1 MTKIGSEK
9 VNNLRKIAKQ
19 LVGLTVALL
28 LFFTATSTAFAF
40 DSRYLET
47 AYWQEADTTKFTI
60 DTIGAQGNLIGSV
73 EYFTR
78 DESVYFRFDISE
90 IKQRENTQSENTN
103 GTSIF
108 FEFSIKNNPFSDESY
123 AFSVG
128 ENGIFNM
135 ASSEVEGKYFNIGAS
150 FDVDDAGHG
159 LCLIAMDITD
169 GIYTHYFDIFANIN
183 HHRYKIA
190 NRLEIVTT
198 PPPQTTKP
206 EKTTTQKQ
214 TTAKAQKQTTAKA
227 QKQTTAKAQKQT
239 TTKVTT
245 EKTTKFKYV
254 PDADDIKPTTARTT
268 QSVSY
273 DYDDKTENASTKTF
287 SKRQIIMT
295 SVAAVLACLAA
306 LILGLSLSRPNN
318 KKKPRPKSE
327 QDSDNDPTD
336 TPPTDDYDF

>member
-1 MTKIGSEK
+1 MAKIGSEK

-28 LFFTATSTAFAF
+28 LFFTTSSTAFAF

-60 DTIGAQGNLIGSV
+60 DQGGAQGNLIGSV

-78 DESVYFRFDISE
+78 DESVYFRFDLSE
-90 IKQRENTQSENTN
+90 STENGNTN

-108 FEFSIKNNPFSDESY
+108 FDFSSESY
-123 AFSVG
+123 AFSVN

-135 ASSEVEGKYFNIGAS
+135 ADSEVEGKYFNIGAS
-150 FDVDDAGHG
+150 FEVDDAGHG

-169 GIYTHYFDIFANIN
+169 GIYTHYFDIFAYVNG
-183 HHRYKIA
+183 HRYKIA
-190 NRLEIVTT
+190 NALEIKTS

-214 TTAKAQKQTTAKA
+214 TTT
-227 QKQTTAKAQKQT
+227 KAQKQT

-295 SVAAVLACLAA
+295 ALAVVLVCLAA
-306 LILGLSLSRPNN
+306 LILGLSLSRPTR
-318 KKKPRPKSE
+318 KKKSRPKSE

>member
-28 LFFTATSTAFAF
+28 LFFTASSTAFAF

-60 DTIGAQGNLIGSV
+60 DQGGAQGNLIGSV

-78 DESVYFRFDISE
+78 DESVYFRFDLSE
-90 IKQRENTQSENTN
+90 STENGNTN

-108 FEFSIKNNPFSDESY
+108 FDFSSESY
-123 AFSVG
+123 AFSVN
-128 ENGIFNM
+128 ENGIFTM
-135 ASSEVEGKYFNIGAS
+135 ASSEVEVKYFNIGVS
-150 FDVDDAGHG
+150 FEVDDAGHG

-190 NRLEIVTT
+190 NRLEIKTS

-214 TTAKAQKQTTAKA
+214 TTTKD
-227 QKQTTAKAQKQT
+227 QKQT

-273 DYDDKTENASTKTF
+273 DYDDKTQISSSKTF
-287 SKRQIIMT
+287 TRRQIIMT

-306 LILGLSLSRPNN
+306 LILGLSLSRPTR
-318 KKKPRPKSE
+318 KKKPRSKTE

>member
-1 MTKIGSEK
+1 MAKIGNEK

-28 LFFTATSTAFAF
+28 LFFTASSTAFAF
-40 DSRYLET
+40 DSRYLEA
-47 AYWQEADTTKFTI
+47 AYWQEADTTKFAVYKS
-60 DTIGAQGNLIGSV
+60 GAQGDLTGSV

-78 DESVYFRFDISE
+78 DESVYFRFDLSE
-90 IKQRENTQSENTN
+90 STENGNTN
-103 GTSIF
+103 FTNIF
-108 FEFSIKNNPFSDESY
+108 FDFLSESY
-123 AFSVG
+123 AFSVDK
-128 ENGIFNM
+128 NGIFNM
-135 ASSEVEGKYFNIGAS
+135 SSSEVEGKYFNIGVS
-150 FDVDDAGHG
+150 FEVDDAGHG

-214 TTAKAQKQTTAKA
+214 TTT
-227 QKQTTAKAQKQT
+227 KAQKQT

-273 DYDDKTENASTKTF
+273 DYDDKTENTSTKTF

-295 SVAAVLACLAA
+295 ALAVVLVCLSA
-306 LILGLSLSRPNN
+306 LILGLSLSRPTS
-318 KKKPRPKSE
+318 KKKSRPKSE

>member
-1 MTKIGSEK
+1 MAKIGSEK

-28 LFFTATSTAFAF
+28 LFFTASSTAFAF

-47 AYWQEADTTKFTI
+47 AYWQEADTTKLTI
-60 DTIGAQGNLIGSV
+60 DKSGAQGDLTGSV

-78 DESVYFRFDISE
+78 DESVYFRFDLSE
-90 IKQRENTQSENTN
+90 RTENGNTN
-103 GTSIF
+103 VTNIF
-108 FEFSIKNNPFSDESY
+108 FDFLSESY
-123 AFSVG
+123 AFSVD

-150 FDVDDAGHG
+150 FEVDDAGHG

-169 GIYTHYFDIFANIN
+169 GIYTHYFDIFAYVND
-183 HHRYKIA
+183 HRYKIA

-214 TTAKAQKQTTAKA
+214 TTT
-227 QKQTTAKAQKQT
+227 KAQKQT

-273 DYDDKTENASTKTF
+273 DYDDKTQISSSKTF

-306 LILGLSLSRPNN
+306 LILGLSLSRPTR
-318 KKKPRPKSE
+318 KKKSRPKSE
-327 QDSDNDPTD
+327 QGSDNDPTD
-336 TPPTDDYDF
+336 TPPTDDYDFQKTTFQQL

>member
-1 MTKIGSEK
+1 MAKIGSEK

-28 LFFTATSTAFAF
+28 LFFTASSTAFAF

-60 DTIGAQGNLIGSV
+60 DTIGALGELTGSV

-78 DESVYFRFDISE
+78 DESVYFRFDLSE
-90 IKQRENTQSENTN
+90 STQSSNT
-103 GTSIF
+103 GSTSIF
-108 FEFSIKNNPFSDESY
+108 FDFSSESY
-123 AFSVG
+123 AFSVD

-135 ASSEVEGKYFNIGAS
+135 SSSEVESKYSNIGVS
-150 FDVDDAGHG
+150 FEVDDTGHG

-190 NRLEIVTT
+190 NKLEIKTS

-214 TTAKAQKQTTAKA
+214 TTT
-227 QKQTTAKAQKQT
+227 KAQKQT

-254 PDADDIKPTTARTT
+254 PNADDIKPTTARTT

-295 SVAAVLACLAA
+295 SVAAALACLAA
-306 LILGLSLSRPNN
+306 LILGLSLSRPST
-318 KKKPRPKSE
+318 KKKPRPKYE
-327 QDSDNDPTD
+327 QGSDNDPTD

>member
-1 MTKIGSEK
+1 MAKIGSEK
-9 VNNLRKIAKQ
+9 VNNLLKIAKQ

-28 LFFTATSTAFAF
+28 LFFTASSTAFAF

-60 DTIGAQGNLIGSV
+60 DTIGALGELTGSV

-78 DESVYFRFDISE
+78 DECAYFCFDLSE
-90 IKQRENTQSENTN
+90 STQNSNTG

-108 FEFSIKNNPFSDESY
+108 FDFSSESY
-123 AFSVG
+123 AFSVD

-135 ASSEVEGKYFNIGAS
+135 SSSEVEGKYFNIGAS
-150 FDVDDAGHG
+150 FEVDDAGHG

-169 GIYTHYFDIFANIN
+169 GIYTHYFDISANIN
-183 HHRYKIA
+183 NHHYKIA
-190 NRLEIVTT
+190 KGLEIVTT

-206 EKTTTQKQ
+206 EKTATQKQ
-214 TTAKAQKQTTAKA
+214 TTTKAQKQTT
-227 QKQTTAKAQKQT
+227 TKAQKQT

-295 SVAAVLACLAA
+295 SVAAVLTCLAA

-327 QDSDNDPTD
+327 QGSDNNPTD

>member
-1 MTKIGSEK
+1 MAKIGNKK

-78 DESVYFRFDISE
+78 DESAYFRFDISE
-90 IKQRENTQSENTN
+90 IKQSKNTQSENTS

-108 FEFSIKNNPFSDESY
+108 FEFSIKNNPFASESY
-123 AFSVG
+123 TFASESYTFSVN

-135 ASSEVEGKYFNIGAS
+135 SSSEVESKYSNIGVS
-150 FDVDDAGHG
+150 FEVDDAGHG

-169 GIYTHYFDIFANIN
+169 GIYTHYFDIFAYVND
-183 HHRYKIA
+183 HRYKIA

-214 TTAKAQKQTTAKA
+214 TTT
-227 QKQTTAKAQKQT
+227 KAQKQT

-273 DYDDKTENASTKTF
+273 DYDDKTQISSSKTF

-306 LILGLSLSRPNN
+306 LILGLSLSRPST
-318 KKKPRPKSE
+318 KKKSSPKTE
-327 QDSDNDPTD
+327 KASDNDPTDASPTD

>member
-19 LVGLTVALL
+19 LVGVTVALL

-78 DESVYFRFDISE
+78 DESVYFRFDLSE
-90 IKQRENTQSENTN
+90 RTENGNTN
-103 GTSIF
+103 VTNIF
-108 FEFSIKNNPFSDESY
+108 FDFLSESY
-123 AFSVG
+123 AFSVD

-135 ASSEVEGKYFNIGAS
+135 ADSEVEGKYFNIGAS
-150 FDVDDAGHG
+150 FEVGDAGHG

-169 GIYTHYFDIFANIN
+169 GIYTHCFDISANIN
-183 HHRYKIA
+183 NHHYKIA
-190 NRLEIVTT
+190 KGLEIVTT
-198 PPPQTTKP
+198 PPPQTTKI

-214 TTAKAQKQTTAKA
+214 TTT
-227 QKQTTAKAQKQT
+227 KAQKQT

-273 DYDDKTENASTKTF
+273 DYDDKSQISSTKTF

-306 LILGLSLSRPNN
+306 LILGLSLSRPTR
-318 KKKPRPKSE
+318 KKKPRSKTE

>member
-1 MTKIGSEK
+1 MAKIGSEK

-28 LFFTATSTAFAF
+28 LFFTTSSTAFAF

-60 DTIGAQGNLIGSV
+60 DQGGAQGNLIGSV

-90 IKQRENTQSENTN
+90 IKQRENTQSENTS
-103 GTSIF
+103 GTSISF
-108 FEFSIKNNPFSDESY
+108 DFSSESY
-123 AFSVG
+123 AFSVD
-128 ENGIFNM
+128 ENGLFNM
-135 ASSEVEGKYFNIGAS
+135 SNSEVEGKYFNIGAS
-150 FDVDDAGHG
+150 FEVDDAGHG

-169 GIYTHYFDIFANIN
+169 EIYTHYFDIFAYVND
-183 HHRYKIA
+183 HRYKIA
-190 NRLEIVTT
+190 NALEIVTT

-206 EKTTTQKQ
+206 EKATTQKQ
-214 TTAKAQKQTTAKA
+214 TTTKVQKQR
-227 QKQTTAKAQKQT
+227 

-295 SVAAVLACLAA
+295 ALAVVLVCLAA
-306 LILGLSLSRPNN
+306 LILGLSLSRPTH
-318 KKKPRPKSE
+318 KKKSRSKTE
-327 QDSDNDPTD
+327 QDFDNDSTD
-336 TPPTDDYDF
+336 TPPTDDDEICKF

>member
-1 MTKIGSEK
+1 MEKIGSEK

-28 LFFTATSTAFAF
+28 LFFTASSTAFAF

-60 DTIGAQGNLIGSV
+60 DTIGAQGYLTGSV

-90 IKQRENTQSENTN
+90 ITQNKNTQSENTS

-108 FEFSIKNNPFSDESY
+108 FEFSIKNNPFSSESY
-123 AFSVG
+123 TFYVD

-135 ASSEVEGKYFNIGAS
+135 SSSEIEGKYSNIGVS
-150 FDVDDAGHG
+150 FEVDDAGHG
-159 LCLIAMDITD
+159 LCLIAMDIAD
-169 GIYTHYFDIFANIN
+169 EIYTHYFDIFAYVND
-183 HHRYKIA
+183 HRYKIA

-214 TTAKAQKQTTAKA
+214 TTT
-227 QKQTTAKAQKQT
+227 KAQKQT

-273 DYDDKTENASTKTF
+273 DYDDKTQISSSKTF

-306 LILGLSLSRPNN
+306 LILGLSLSRPTR
-318 KKKPRPKSE
+318 KKKSRPKSE
-327 QDSDNDPTD
+327 QGSDNDPTD

>member
-1 MTKIGSEK
+1 MAKIGSEK
-9 VNNLRKIAKQ
+9 VNNLRKIAKR

-28 LFFTATSTAFAF
+28 LFFTASSTAFAF

-60 DTIGAQGNLIGSV
+60 DTIGALGELTGSV

-78 DESVYFRFDISE
+78 DESVYFRFDLSE
-90 IKQRENTQSENTN
+90 ITQSENKGGTN
-103 GTSIF
+103 IF
-108 FEFSIKNNPFSDESY
+108 FDFSSESY
-123 AFSVG
+123 AFSVD

-135 ASSEVEGKYFNIGAS
+135 SSSEIEGKYSNIGVS
-150 FDVDDAGHG
+150 FEVDDAGHG

-214 TTAKAQKQTTAKA
+214 TTT
-227 QKQTTAKAQKQT
+227 KAQKQT

-273 DYDDKTENASTKTF
+273 DYDDKTQISSSKTF

-306 LILGLSLSRPNN
+306 LILGLSLSRPTR
-318 KKKPRPKSE
+318 KKKSRPKSE
-327 QDSDNDPTD
+327 QGSDNDPTD

>member
-1 MTKIGSEK
+1 MANIGNEK

-28 LFFTATSTAFAF
+28 LFFTASSTAFAF

-47 AYWQEADTTKFTI
+47 AYWQEADTTKFAVDI
-60 DTIGAQGNLIGSV
+60 GGAQGDLIGSV
-73 EYFTR
+73 EYFTL
-78 DESVYFRFDISE
+78 DESAYFRFDISE

-108 FEFSIKNNPFSDESY
+108 FEFSIKNNPFSNKSY
-123 AFSVG
+123 AFSVK

-135 ASSEVEGKYFNIGAS
+135 ADSEVEGKYFNIGAS
-150 FDVDDAGHG
+150 FEVDDAGHG

-169 GIYTHYFDIFANIN
+169 GIYTHYFDIFAYVND
-183 HHRYKIA
+183 HRYKIA

-214 TTAKAQKQTTAKA
+214 TTT
-227 QKQTTAKAQKQT
+227 KAQKQT

-273 DYDDKTENASTKTF
+273 DYDDKSQISNTKTF

-306 LILGLSLSRPNN
+306 LILGLSLSRPST
-318 KKKPRPKSE
+318 KKKPRSKTE

-336 TPPTDDYDF
+336 APPTDDYDF

>member
-1 MTKIGSEK
+1 MAKIGSEK

-28 LFFTATSTAFAF
+28 LFFTASSTAFAF
-40 DSRYLET
+40 DSRYLEA
-47 AYWQEADTTKFTI
+47 AYWQEADTTKFAV
-60 DTIGAQGNLIGSV
+60 DKSGAQGDLTGSV

-78 DESVYFRFDISE
+78 DESAYFRFDLSE
-90 IKQRENTQSENTN
+90 STQNSNT
-103 GTSIF
+103 GGISIF
-108 FEFSIKNNPFSDESY
+108 FDFSSESY

-135 ASSEVEGKYFNIGAS
+135 SSSEVEGKYFNIGVS
-150 FDVDDAGHG
+150 FEVDDAGHG

-190 NRLEIVTT
+190 NDLEIVTT
-198 PPPQTTKP
+198 PPPHTTKP

-214 TTAKAQKQTTAKA
+214 TTT
-227 QKQTTAKAQKQT
+227 KAQKQT

-273 DYDDKTENASTKTF
+273 DYDDKTQISSSKTF

-295 SVAAVLACLAA
+295 ALAVVLVCLAA
-306 LILGLSLSRPNN
+306 LILGLSLSRPTH
-318 KKKPRPKSE
+318 KKKSHPKSE

>member
-1 MTKIGSEK
+1 MAKIGSEK

-28 LFFTATSTAFAF
+28 LFFTASSTAFAF
-40 DSRYLET
+40 DSRYLEA
-47 AYWQEADTTKFTI
+47 AYWQEANVTKFAVDI
-60 DTIGAQGNLIGSV
+60 GGAQGDLTGSI

-78 DESVYFRFDISE
+78 YESVYFRFDISE
-90 IKQRENTQSENTN
+90 IKQRENTQSENTSD
-103 GTSIF
+103 TRIF
-108 FEFSIKNNPFSDESY
+108 FEFLSERY
-123 AFSVG
+123 TFSVG

-135 ASSEVEGKYFNIGAS
+135 ADSEVEGKYFNIGAS
-150 FDVDDAGHG
+150 FEVDDASHG

-169 GIYTHYFDIFANIN
+169 EIYTHYFDIFAYVND
-183 HHRYKIA
+183 HRYKIA
-190 NRLEIVTT
+190 NDLEIVTT

-214 TTAKAQKQTTAKA
+214 TTT
-227 QKQTTAKAQKQT
+227 KAQKQT

-295 SVAAVLACLAA
+295 ALAVVLVCLAA
-306 LILGLSLSRPNN
+306 LILGLSLSRPST
-318 KKKPRPKSE
+318 KKKPRSKSE
-327 QDSDNDPTD
+327 QDSDNDPTE

>member
-1 MTKIGSEK
+1 MAKIGSEK

-28 LFFTATSTAFAF
+28 LFFTASSTAFAF

-90 IKQRENTQSENTN
+90 IKQSKNTQSENTS

-108 FEFSIKNNPFSDESY
+108 FDFLSESY
-123 AFSVG
+123 AFSVN

-135 ASSEVEGKYFNIGAS
+135 SSSEVEGKYFNIGVS
-150 FDVDDAGHG
+150 FEVDDAGHG

-169 GIYTHYFDIFANIN
+169 GIYTHCFDISANIN
-183 HHRYKIA
+183 NHHYKIA
-190 NRLEIVTT
+190 KGLEIVTT

-214 TTAKAQKQTTAKA
+214 TTT
-227 QKQTTAKAQKQT
+227 KAQKQT

-273 DYDDKTENASTKTF
+273 DYDDKTENASAKTF

-306 LILGLSLSRPNN
+306 LILGLSLSRPNS

-327 QDSDNDPTD
+327 QGSDNDPTD
-336 TPPTDDYDF
+336 ASPTDASPTDDYDF

>member
-1 MTKIGSEK
+1 MAKIGSEK

-28 LFFTATSTAFAF
+28 LFFTSSSTAFAF

-47 AYWQEADTTKFTI
+47 AYWQEADTTKFAVYKS
-60 DTIGAQGNLIGSV
+60 GAQGDLTGSV

-78 DESVYFRFDISE
+78 DESAYFRFDLSE
-90 IKQRENTQSENTN
+90 STQNSNT
-103 GTSIF
+103 GGISIF
-108 FEFSIKNNPFSDESY
+108 FDFSSESY
-123 AFSVG
+123 AFSVD

-135 ASSEVEGKYFNIGAS
+135 SSSEVEGKYFNIGAS
-150 FDVDDAGHG
+150 FEVDDAGHG

-214 TTAKAQKQTTAKA
+214 TTT
-227 QKQTTAKAQKQT
+227 KAQKQT

-268 QSVSY
+268 QSISY

-306 LILGLSLSRPNN
+306 LILGLSLFRPST
-318 KKKPRPKSE
+318 KKKSHPKSE

>member
-47 AYWQEADTTKFTI
+47 AYWQEADTTKFAVDI
-60 DTIGAQGNLIGSV
+60 GGAQGDLTGSV
-73 EYFTR
+73 EYFTL
-78 DESVYFRFDISE
+78 DESAYFRFDISE

-214 TTAKAQKQTTAKA
+214 TTT
-227 QKQTTAKAQKQT
+227 KAQKQT

-273 DYDDKTENASTKTF
+273 DYDDKTQISSSKTF

-306 LILGLSLSRPNN
+306 LILGLSLSRPTR
-318 KKKPRPKSE
+318 KKKSSPKTE
-327 QDSDNDPTD
+327 QGSDNNTTD
-336 TPPTDDYDF
+336 ASPTDDYDF

>member
-9 VNNLRKIAKQ
+9 LNNLRKIAKQ
-19 LVGLTVALL
+19 FVGLTVALL
-28 LFFTATSTAFAF
+28 LFFTASSTAFAF

-78 DESVYFRFDISE
+78 DESAYFRFDISE
-90 IKQRENTQSENTN
+90 IKQSKNTQSENTS

-108 FEFSIKNNPFSDESY
+108 FEFSIKNNPFASESY
-123 AFSVG
+123 TFSVN

-135 ASSEVEGKYFNIGAS
+135 SSSEIEGKYFNIGVS
-150 FDVDDAGHG
+150 FEVDDSGHG

-169 GIYTHYFDIFANIN
+169 GIYTHNFDIFANIN

-198 PPPQTTKP
+198 PPPQITKP

-214 TTAKAQKQTTAKA
+214 TTT
-227 QKQTTAKAQKQT
+227 KAQKQT

-306 LILGLSLSRPNN
+306 LILGLSLSRPST

-327 QDSDNDPTD
+327 QDSDNNTTD
-336 TPPTDDYDF
+336 APPTDDYDF

>member
-1 MTKIGSEK
+1 MAKIDSEK

-28 LFFTATSTAFAF
+28 LFFTASSTAFAF

-90 IKQRENTQSENTN
+90 IKQKENTQNENTG
-103 GTSIF
+103 GTSISFDF
-108 FEFSIKNNPFSDESY
+108 FSESY
-123 AFSVG
+123 AFSVD

-135 ASSEVEGKYFNIGAS
+135 ASSEVEGKYFNIGVS

-169 GIYTHYFDIFANIN
+169 GIYTHNFDIFANIN

-198 PPPQTTKP
+198 PPPQTTKI

-214 TTAKAQKQTTAKA
+214 TTT
-227 QKQTTAKAQKQT
+227 KAQKQT

-295 SVAAVLACLAA
+295 ALAVVLVCLAA
-306 LILGLSLSRPNN
+306 LILGLSLSRPTS
-318 KKKPRPKSE
+318 KKKSRPKSE

>member
-1 MTKIGSEK
+1 MAKIGSEK

-28 LFFTATSTAFAF
+28 LFFTASSTAFAF
-40 DSRYLET
+40 DSRYLEA

-60 DTIGAQGNLIGSV
+60 DQGGAQGNLIGSV

-78 DESVYFRFDISE
+78 DESVYFRFDLSE
-90 IKQRENTQSENTN
+90 STENSNTN

-108 FEFSIKNNPFSDESY
+108 FDFSIKNNPFASESY
-123 AFSVG
+123 AFSVN

-135 ASSEVEGKYFNIGAS
+135 ADSEVEGKYFNIGAS
-150 FDVDDAGHG
+150 LEVDDASHG
-159 LCLIAMDITD
+159 LCMIAMDITD
-169 GIYTHYFDIFANIN
+169 GIYTHYLDIHANIN
-183 HHRYKIA
+183 GRRYKIA
-190 NRLEIVTT
+190 NKLEIKTS

-206 EKTTTQKQ
+206 EKATTQKQ
-214 TTAKAQKQTTAKA
+214 TTT
-227 QKQTTAKAQKQT
+227 KAQKQT

-295 SVAAVLACLAA
+295 ALAVVLVCLAA
-306 LILGLSLSRPNN
+306 LILGLSLSRPTS
-318 KKKPRPKSE
+318 KKKSRPKSE

>member
-1 MTKIGSEK
+1 MAKIGSEK

-28 LFFTATSTAFAF
+28 LFFTASSTAFAF
-40 DSRYLET
+40 DNRYLEA

-60 DTIGAQGNLIGSV
+60 DQGGAQGNLIGSV

-78 DESVYFRFDISE
+78 NESVYFRFDISE
-90 IKQRENTQSENTN
+90 STENGNTN

-108 FEFSIKNNPFSDESY
+108 FDFSSESY
-123 AFSVG
+123 AFSVN

-135 ASSEVEGKYFNIGAS
+135 ADSEVEGKYFNIGAS
-150 FDVDDAGHG
+150 FEVDDAGHG

-169 GIYTHYFDIFANIN
+169 GIYTHYLDIHANIN
-183 HHRYKIA
+183 DHRYKIA
-190 NRLEIVTT
+190 NKLEIKTS

-206 EKTTTQKQ
+206 EKTTTHKQ
-214 TTAKAQKQTTAKA
+214 TTT
-227 QKQTTAKAQKQT
+227 KAQKQT

-273 DYDDKTENASTKTF
+273 DYDDKTENTSTKTF

-295 SVAAVLACLAA
+295 ALAVVLVCLAA
-306 LILGLSLSRPNN
+306 LILGLSLSRPTS
-318 KKKPRPKSE
+318 KKKSRPKSE
-327 QDSDNDPTD
+327 QDSDNDQTD

>member
-1 MTKIGSEK
+1 MAKIGSEK

-28 LFFTATSTAFAF
+28 LFFTASSTAFAF

-60 DTIGAQGNLIGSV
+60 DKSGAQGDLTGSV

-78 DESVYFRFDISE
+78 DESAYFRFDLSE
-90 IKQRENTQSENTN
+90 STQSSNT
-103 GTSIF
+103 GDTSIF
-108 FEFSIKNNPFSDESY
+108 FDFSSESY
-123 AFSVG
+123 AFSVDK
-128 ENGIFNM
+128 NGIFNM
-135 ASSEVEGKYFNIGAS
+135 SSSEVEGKYFNIGVN
-150 FDVDDAGHG
+150 FEVDDAGHG

-169 GIYTHYFDIFANIN
+169 GIYTHNFDIFANIN

-214 TTAKAQKQTTAKA
+214 TTT
-227 QKQTTAKAQKQT
+227 KAQKQT

-273 DYDDKTENASTKTF
+273 DYDDKTQISSSKTF

-306 LILGLSLSRPNN
+306 LILGLSLSRPNS
-318 KKKPRPKSE
+318 KKKPRSKTE

-336 TPPTDDYDF
+336 ASPTDDYDF

>member
-1 MTKIGSEK
+1 MAKIDSEK

-47 AYWQEADTTKFTI
+47 AYWQEADTTKLTI
-60 DTIGAQGNLIGSV
+60 DKSGAQGDLTGSV

-78 DESVYFRFDISE
+78 DESVYFRFDLSE
-90 IKQRENTQSENTN
+90 RTENGNTN
-103 GTSIF
+103 VTNIF
-108 FEFSIKNNPFSDESY
+108 FDFLSESY

-135 ASSEVEGKYFNIGAS
+135 ASSEVEGKYFNIGVS

-214 TTAKAQKQTTAKA
+214 TTT
-227 QKQTTAKAQKQT
+227 KAQKQT

-273 DYDDKTENASTKTF
+273 DYDDKTQISSSKTF

-306 LILGLSLSRPNN
+306 LILGLSLSRPST
-318 KKKPRPKSE
+318 KKKSSPKTE
-327 QDSDNDPTD
+327 KASDNDPTDASPTD

>member
-1 MTKIGSEK
+1 MAKIGSGK

-28 LFFTATSTAFAF
+28 LFFTASSTAFAF
-40 DSRYLET
+40 DSRYLDA
-47 AYWQEADTTKFTI
+47 AYWQEADTTKFAVYKS
-60 DTIGAQGNLIGSV
+60 GAQGDLTGSV

-78 DESVYFRFDISE
+78 DESAYFRFDLSE
-90 IKQRENTQSENTN
+90 SAQNSNTG

-108 FEFSIKNNPFSDESY
+108 FDFSSESY
-123 AFSVG
+123 AFSVD

-135 ASSEVEGKYFNIGAS
+135 SSSEIEGKYFNIGVS
-150 FDVDDAGHG
+150 FEVDDAGHG

-169 GIYTHYFDIFANIN
+169 GIYTHYFDIFAYVNG
-183 HHRYKIA
+183 HRYKIA
-190 NRLEIVTT
+190 NGLEIVTT

-214 TTAKAQKQTTAKA
+214 TTT
-227 QKQTTAKAQKQT
+227 KAQKQT

-295 SVAAVLACLAA
+295 ALAVVLVCLAA
-306 LILGLSLSRPNN
+306 LILGLSLSRPTH
-318 KKKPRPKSE
+318 KKKSRPKSE

-336 TPPTDDYDF
+336 TLPTDDYDF

>member
-1 MTKIGSEK
+1 MAKIGSEK
-9 VNNLRKIAKQ
+9 LNNLRKIAKQ

-78 DESVYFRFDISE
+78 DESVYFRFDLSE
-90 IKQRENTQSENTN
+90 RTENGNTN
-103 GTSIF
+103 VTNIF
-108 FEFSIKNNPFSDESY
+108 FDFLSESY
-123 AFSVG
+123 AFSVDK
-128 ENGIFNM
+128 NGIFNM
-135 ASSEVEGKYFNIGAS
+135 ASSEVEGKYFNIGVS
-150 FDVDDAGHG
+150 FEVDDAGHG

-190 NRLEIVTT
+190 NDLEIVTT

-214 TTAKAQKQTTAKA
+214 TTT
-227 QKQTTAKAQKQT
+227 KAQKQT

-273 DYDDKTENASTKTF
+273 DYDDKTQISSSKTF

-306 LILGLSLSRPNN
+306 LILGLSLSRPST

-327 QDSDNDPTD
+327 QSSDNDPSD

>member
-1 MTKIGSEK
+1 MAKIGSEK

-28 LFFTATSTAFAF
+28 LFFTASSTAFAF

-60 DTIGAQGNLIGSV
+60 DTIGAQGYLTGSV

-78 DESVYFRFDISE
+78 DESVYFRFDLSE
-90 IKQRENTQSENTN
+90 RTENGNTN
-103 GTSIF
+103 VTNIF
-108 FEFSIKNNPFSDESY
+108 FEFSIKNNPFSYESY
-123 AFSVG
+123 TFSVN

-135 ASSEVEGKYFNIGAS
+135 ADSEVEGKYFNIGAS
-150 FDVDDAGHG
+150 FEVDDAGHG
-159 LCLIAMDITD
+159 LCLIAMDIAD
-169 GIYTHYFDIFANIN
+169 EIYTHYFDIFAYVND
-183 HHRYKIA
+183 HRYKIA

-214 TTAKAQKQTTAKA
+214 TTT
-227 QKQTTAKAQKQT
+227 KAQKQT

-273 DYDDKTENASTKTF
+273 DYDDKTQISSSKTF

-306 LILGLSLSRPNN
+306 LILGLSLSRPTR
-318 KKKPRPKSE
+318 KKKSRPKSE
-327 QDSDNDPTD
+327 QGSDNDPTD

>member
-1 MTKIGSEK
+1 MAKIGSEK

-28 LFFTATSTAFAF
+28 LFFTTSSTAFAF

-60 DTIGAQGNLIGSV
+60 DQGGAQGNLIGSV

-123 AFSVG
+123 TFSVN

-135 ASSEVEGKYFNIGAS
+135 ADSEVEGKYFNIGAS
-150 FDVDDAGHG
+150 FEVDDAGHG

-169 GIYTHYFDIFANIN
+169 GIYTHYLDIHANIN
-183 HHRYKIA
+183 DHRYKIA

-214 TTAKAQKQTTAKA
+214 TTT
-227 QKQTTAKAQKQT
+227 KAQKQT

-295 SVAAVLACLAA
+295 ALAVVLVCLAA
-306 LILGLSLSRPNN
+306 LILGLSLSRPST
-318 KKKPRPKSE
+318 KKKPRSKTE
-327 QDSDNDPTD
+327 QDFDNDPTD

>member
-1 MTKIGSEK
+1 MAKIGSEK

-28 LFFTATSTAFAF
+28 LFFTASSTAFAF

-60 DTIGAQGNLIGSV
+60 DQGGAQGNLIGSV
-73 EYFTR
+73 EYFTH
-78 DESVYFRFDISE
+78 DESVYFRFDLSE
-90 IKQRENTQSENTN
+90 STENDNTN

-108 FEFSIKNNPFSDESY
+108 FDFSSESY
-123 AFSVG
+123 AFSVN

-135 ASSEVEGKYFNIGAS
+135 ADSEVEGKYFNIGAS
-150 FDVDDAGHG
+150 FEVDDAGHG

-169 GIYTHYFDIFANIN
+169 GIYTHYLDIHANIN
-183 HHRYKIA
+183 GHRYKIA
-190 NRLEIVTT
+190 NALEIVTT

-214 TTAKAQKQTTAKA
+214 TTT
-227 QKQTTAKAQKQT
+227 KAQKQT

-273 DYDDKTENASTKTF
+273 DYDDKTENTSTKTF

-306 LILGLSLSRPNN
+306 LILGLSLSRPST
-318 KKKPRPKSE
+318 KKKSSPKTE
-327 QDSDNDPTD
+327 QGSDNNTTD
-336 TPPTDDYDF
+336 ASPTDDYDF

>member
-1 MTKIGSEK
+1 MAKIGSEK

-28 LFFTATSTAFAF
+28 LFFTTSSTAFAF

-60 DTIGAQGNLIGSV
+60 DQGGAQGNLIGSV

-78 DESVYFRFDISE
+78 DESVYFRFDLSE
-90 IKQRENTQSENTN
+90 STENGNTN

-108 FEFSIKNNPFSDESY
+108 FDFSSESY
-123 AFSVG
+123 AFSVN

-135 ASSEVEGKYFNIGAS
+135 ADSEVEGKYFNIGAS
-150 FDVDDAGHG
+150 FEVDDAGHG

-169 GIYTHYFDIFANIN
+169 GIYTHYFDIFAYVNG
-183 HHRYKIA
+183 HRYKIA
-190 NRLEIVTT
+190 NALEIKTS

-214 TTAKAQKQTTAKA
+214 TTT
-227 QKQTTAKAQKQT
+227 KAQKQT

-295 SVAAVLACLAA
+295 ALAVVLVCLAA
-306 LILGLSLSRPNN
+306 LILGLSLSRPTH
-318 KKKPRPKSE
+318 KKKSSPKSE
-327 QDSDNDPTD
+327 QDSDNDQTD

>member
-1 MTKIGSEK
+1 MAKIGSEK

-28 LFFTATSTAFAF
+28 LFFTASSTAFAF
-40 DSRYLET
+40 DNRYLEA

-60 DTIGAQGNLIGSV
+60 DQGGAQGNLIGSV

-78 DESVYFRFDISE
+78 NESVYFRFDISE
-90 IKQRENTQSENTN
+90 STENGNTN

-108 FEFSIKNNPFSDESY
+108 FDFSSESY
-123 AFSVG
+123 AFSVN

-135 ASSEVEGKYFNIGAS
+135 ADSEVEGKYFNIGAS
-150 FDVDDAGHG
+150 FEVDDAGHG

-169 GIYTHYFDIFANIN
+169 GIYTHYLDIHANIN
-183 HHRYKIA
+183 DHRYKIA
-190 NRLEIVTT
+190 NKLEIKTS

-206 EKTTTQKQ
+206 EKTTTHKQ
-214 TTAKAQKQTTAKA
+214 TTT
-227 QKQTTAKAQKQT
+227 KAQKQT

-273 DYDDKTENASTKTF
+273 DYDDKTENTSTKTF

-295 SVAAVLACLAA
+295 ALAVVLVCLAA
-306 LILGLSLSRPNN
+306 LILGLSLSRPTH
-318 KKKPRPKSE
+318 KKKSSPKSE
-327 QDSDNDPTD
+327 QDSDNDQTD

>member
-1 MTKIGSEK
+1 MAKIGSGK

-28 LFFTATSTAFAF
+28 LFFTASSTAFAF
-40 DSRYLET
+40 DSRYLDA
-47 AYWQEADTTKFTI
+47 AYWQEADTTKFAVYKS
-60 DTIGAQGNLIGSV
+60 GAQGDLTGSV

-78 DESVYFRFDISE
+78 DESAYFRFDLSE
-90 IKQRENTQSENTN
+90 STENGNTN

-108 FEFSIKNNPFSDESY
+108 FDFSSESY

-135 ASSEVEGKYFNIGAS
+135 SSSEVEGKYFNVGVNFS
-150 FDVDDAGHG
+150 TDNAGHG
-159 LCLIAMDITD
+159 MCIIAMDITD

-190 NRLEIVTT
+190 NDLEIVTT

-214 TTAKAQKQTTAKA
+214 TTT
-227 QKQTTAKAQKQT
+227 KAQKQT
-239 TTKVTT
+239 TTKVTN

-295 SVAAVLACLAA
+295 ALAVVLVCLAA
-306 LILGLSLSRPNN
+306 LILGLSLSRPST

-327 QDSDNDPTD
+327 QSSDNDPTD

>member
-1 MTKIGSEK
+1 MAKIGSEK

-28 LFFTATSTAFAF
+28 LFFTASSTAFAF

-60 DTIGAQGNLIGSV
+60 DQGGAQGDLTGSV

-78 DESVYFRFDISE
+78 DESVYFRFDLSE
-90 IKQRENTQSENTN
+90 STENSNTN

-108 FEFSIKNNPFSDESY
+108 FDFSSESY

-135 ASSEVEGKYFNIGAS
+135 TSSEVEGKYFKIGVN
-150 FDVDDAGHG
+150 FEVDDAGHG

-190 NRLEIVTT
+190 NDLEIVTT

-214 TTAKAQKQTTAKA
+214 TTT
-227 QKQTTAKAQKQT
+227 KAQKQT

-245 EKTTKFKYV
+245 EKKTKFKYV

-273 DYDDKTENASTKTF
+273 DYDDKTENTSTKTF

-295 SVAAVLACLAA
+295 ALAVVLVCLAA
-306 LILGLSLSRPNN
+306 LILGLSLSRPST

-336 TPPTDDYDF
+336 TLPTDDYDF

>member
-1 MTKIGSEK
+1 MAKIGSEK

-19 LVGLTVALL
+19 LVGVTVALL
-28 LFFTATSTAFAF
+28 LFFTASSTAFAF

-90 IKQRENTQSENTN
+90 ITQNKNTQSENTS

-108 FEFSIKNNPFSDESY
+108 FEFSSESY
-123 AFSVG
+123 AFSVD

-135 ASSEVEGKYFNIGAS
+135 TSSEVKGKYFNIGVS
-150 FDVDDAGHG
+150 FEVDDAGHG

-169 GIYTHYFDIFANIN
+169 GIYTHYFNIFANIN

-190 NRLEIVTT
+190 NALEIVTT

-214 TTAKAQKQTTAKA
+214 TTT
-227 QKQTTAKAQKQT
+227 KAQKQT

-273 DYDDKTENASTKTF
+273 DYDDKTQISSSKTF

>member
-1 MTKIGSEK
+1 MAKIGSEK

-28 LFFTATSTAFAF
+28 LFFTASSTAFAF

-60 DTIGAQGNLIGSV
+60 DNGGAQGDLTGSV

-78 DESVYFRFDISE
+78 DESVYFRFDLSE
-90 IKQRENTQSENTN
+90 RTENGNTN
-103 GTSIF
+103 VTNIF

-123 AFSVG
+123 TFSVN

-135 ASSEVEGKYFNIGAS
+135 SSSEIEGKYSNIGVS
-150 FDVDDAGHG
+150 FEVDDAGHG

-169 GIYTHYFDIFANIN
+169 GIYTHYFDIFVNISP
-183 HHRYKIA
+183 HRYKIA
-190 NRLEIVTT
+190 KRLEIVTT
-198 PPPQTTKP
+198 PPPQTTKI

-214 TTAKAQKQTTAKA
+214 TTTKAQKQITT
-227 QKQTTAKAQKQT
+227 KAQKQT

-273 DYDDKTENASTKTF
+273 DYDDKSQISSSKTF

-306 LILGLSLSRPNN
+306 LILGLSLSRPTR
-318 KKKPRPKSE
+318 KKKSRPKSE
-327 QDSDNDPTD
+327 QGSDNNTTD
-336 TPPTDDYDF
+336 APPTDDYDF

>member
-1 MTKIGSEK
+1 MAKIGSEK

-28 LFFTATSTAFAF
+28 LFFTTSSTAFAF

-60 DTIGAQGNLIGSV
+60 DQGGAQGNLIGSV

-78 DESVYFRFDISE
+78 DESVYFRFDLSE
-90 IKQRENTQSENTN
+90 STENGNTN

-108 FEFSIKNNPFSDESY
+108 FDFSSESY
-123 AFSVG
+123 AFSVN

-135 ASSEVEGKYFNIGAS
+135 ADSEVEGKYFNIGAS
-150 FDVDDAGHG
+150 FEVDDAGHG

-169 GIYTHYFDIFANIN
+169 GIYTHYFDIFAYVNG
-183 HHRYKIA
+183 HRYKIA
-190 NRLEIVTT
+190 NALEIKTS

-214 TTAKAQKQTTAKA
+214 TTT
-227 QKQTTAKAQKQT
+227 KAQKQT

-295 SVAAVLACLAA
+295 ALAVVLVCLAA
-306 LILGLSLSRPNN
+306 LILGLSLSRPTL
-318 KKKPRPKSE
+318 KKKSSPKSE

-336 TPPTDDYDF
+336 TPPTDAPPTDDYDF

>member
-1 MTKIGSEK
+1 MAKIGNEK
-9 VNNLRKIAKQ
+9 VKDLRKIAKQ

-28 LFFTATSTAFAF
+28 LFFTASSTAFAF

-60 DTIGAQGNLIGSV
+60 DQGGAQGDLIGSV

-90 IKQRENTQSENTN
+90 IKQRENTQSENTSS
-103 GTSIF
+103 TRIF
-108 FEFSIKNNPFSDESY
+108 FEFSIKNNPFASESY
-123 AFSVG
+123 AFSVK

-135 ASSEVEGKYFNIGAS
+135 ADSEVEGKYFNIGAS
-150 FDVDDAGHG
+150 FEVDDAGHG

-169 GIYTHYFDIFANIN
+169 GIYTHYFDIFAYVND
-183 HHRYKIA
+183 HRYKIA
-190 NRLEIVTT
+190 NALEIVTT

-206 EKTTTQKQ
+206 EKATTQKQ
-214 TTAKAQKQTTAKA
+214 TTTKVQKQR
-227 QKQTTAKAQKQT
+227 

-295 SVAAVLACLAA
+295 ALAVVLVCLAA
-306 LILGLSLSRPNN
+306 LILGLSLSRPTH
-318 KKKPRPKSE
+318 KKKSRPKSE

>member
-1 MTKIGSEK
+1 MAKIGSEK

-19 LVGLTVALL
+19 LVGFTVALL
-28 LFFTATSTAFAF
+28 LFFTASSTAFAF

-47 AYWQEADTTKFTI
+47 AYWQEADTTKFAV
-60 DTIGAQGNLIGSV
+60 DKNGAQGDLTGSV

-78 DESVYFRFDISE
+78 DESVYFRFDLSE
-90 IKQRENTQSENTN
+90 RTESENT
-103 GTSIF
+103 GDTSIF
-108 FEFSIKNNPFSDESY
+108 FEFSIKNNPFSSESY
-123 AFSVG
+123 TFYVD

-135 ASSEVEGKYFNIGAS
+135 SSSEVEGKYFNIGVS
-150 FDVDDAGHG
+150 FEVDDAGHG

-227 QKQTTAKAQKQT
+227 QKQTT
-239 TTKVTT
+239 TKVTT

-273 DYDDKTENASTKTF
+273 DYDDKSQISSTKTF

-306 LILGLSLSRPNN
+306 LILGLSLSRPST
-318 KKKPRPKSE
+318 KKKSRPKSE

>member
-1 MTKIGSEK
+1 MAKIGSEK

-28 LFFTATSTAFAF
+28 LFFTASSTAFAF
-40 DSRYLET
+40 DSRYLEA

-78 DESVYFRFDISE
+78 DESVYFRFDLSE
-90 IKQRENTQSENTN
+90 RTENGNTN
-103 GTSIF
+103 VTNIF
-108 FEFSIKNNPFSDESY
+108 FDFLSESY
-123 AFSVG
+123 AFSVD

-135 ASSEVEGKYFNIGAS
+135 SSSEVEGKCFNIGVS
-150 FDVDDAGHG
+150 FEVDDAGHG
-159 LCLIAMDITD
+159 LCLIVMDITD

-198 PPPQTTKP
+198 PPPRTTKP

-214 TTAKAQKQTTAKA
+214 TTT
-227 QKQTTAKAQKQT
+227 KAQKQT
-239 TTKVTT
+239 TTKATT

-273 DYDDKTENASTKTF
+273 DYDDKTQISSSKTF

-295 SVAAVLACLAA
+295 SVAAALACLAA

-327 QDSDNDPTD
+327 QGSDNNTTD